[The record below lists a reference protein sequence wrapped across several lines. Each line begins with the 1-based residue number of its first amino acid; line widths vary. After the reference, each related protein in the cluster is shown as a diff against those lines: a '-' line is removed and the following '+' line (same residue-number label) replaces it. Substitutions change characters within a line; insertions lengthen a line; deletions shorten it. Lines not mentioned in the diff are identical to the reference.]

1 MGIPPFLP
9 LGERRS
15 FFFDILLRALQMCRT
30 APGGAKTGIAAFQA
44 ARMTSAFRRAARV
57 PFRTDEKE
65 PKVRLRGLH
74 RPLRDPLEYLAM
86 TRRLPSLPTGTPAV
100 GTIQV
105 AGAPNRE
112 ERRVRLHQPSIRGWL
127 DVSGG
132 GILKGG
138 ELCAP
143 IFFKRA
149 PLERPSSADFLGA
162 QEVGPPAGAGPG
174 NPRRQRRHIWSAPE
188 GREKSLP
195 SPGRKT

>member
-1 MGIPPFLP
+1 
-9 LGERRS
+9 
-15 FFFDILLRALQMCRT
+15 
-30 APGGAKTGIAAFQA
+30 
-44 ARMTSAFRRAARV
+44 MTSAFRRAPRV

-65 PKVRLRGLH
+65 PKVRLRTLRLGRPARAAPGARYAR
-74 RPLRDPLEYLAM
+74 RPLAGAPPRDPGLSPLRGPGPTSRNSKRNLREHLAM

-174 NPRRQRRHIWSAPE
+174 NPCRRRR
-188 GREKSLP
+188 LP
-195 SPGRKT
+195 